1 MQEVVAD
8 DRQQSLFYV
17 AGFGVHKNANGLE
30 EFYMSLLQSIFMG
43 ILQGLTEF
51 LPVSSSGHLA
61 LFKNIFNINTETGL
75 LFDTM
80 LHLGTLAAVCII
92 YWKDIWNLIVA
103 GVQLLGGIV
112 SNFRTF
118 LANRKGGNA
127 PYKRLIDN
135 AYKKFVVLILVTTI
149 PTGIMG
155 VAFSSLI
162 EKASRTLLVPGICLV
177 ITAILLLI
185 ADTRPAGRKK
195 VKKTSYANAAVI
207 GVAQGFATFPG
218 LSRSGTTITTC
229 LMLGFDRTFAVK
241 YSFIASIPAILG
253 ANILELRHL
262 DAAALAGANIGYY
275 FIGMVIAGIVGF
287 ICIKIMIYVVRSN
300 KFQYFAYYC
309 AIIGIVAI
317 IAYFVKG

>member
-1 MQEVVAD
+1 
-8 DRQQSLFYV
+8 
-17 AGFGVHKNANGLE
+17 
-30 EFYMSLLQSIFMG
+30 MSLLQSILMG
-43 ILQGLTEF
+43 VLQGLTEF

-80 LHLGTLAAVCII
+80 LHLGTLVAVCIV
-92 YWKDIWNLIVA
+92 YWKDVMNLIVA
-103 GVQLLGGIV
+103 GVQLLIDV
-112 SNFRTF
+112 IANLRVFISNRSKHTDM
-118 LANRKGGNA
+118 
-127 PYKRLIDN
+127 PYRRLVN
-135 AYKKFVVLILVTTI
+135 SAYRKFVVLILVTTV

-155 VAFSSLI
+155 IAFSSMI
-162 EKASRTLLVPGICLV
+162 EKASQTLLVPGICLV

-195 VKKTSYANAAVI
+195 VKKTTYANAAII

-241 YSFIASIPAILG
+241 YSFLASIPAILG

-262 DAAALAGANIGYY
+262 DAAAMAGANFGYY
-275 FIGMVIAGIVGF
+275 FIGMIIAGIVGF
-287 ICIKIMIYVVRSN
+287 VCIKVMIYVVRSN

-309 AIIGIVAI
+309 AVVGIIAI
-317 IAYFVKG
+317 IAYFVRG

>member
-1 MQEVVAD
+1 
-8 DRQQSLFYV
+8 
-17 AGFGVHKNANGLE
+17 
-30 EFYMSLLQSIFMG
+30 MSLLQSILMG

-61 LFKNIFNINTETGL
+61 LFKNIFNVNTDTGL

-80 LHLGTLAAVCII
+80 LHLGTLIAVCII
-92 YWKDIWNLIVA
+92 YWRDIVKLVVA
-103 GVQLLGGIV
+103 GVQLLIDV
-112 SNFRTF
+112 IANLRAFISNRT
-118 LANRKGGNA
+118 KHTDM
-127 PYKRLIDN
+127 PYRRLVNN

-155 VAFSSLI
+155 IAFSSLI
-162 EKASRTLLVPGICLV
+162 EKASQTLLVPGICLV

-207 GVAQGFATFPG
+207 GITQGFATFPG

-229 LMLGFDRTFAVK
+229 LLLGFERTFAVK

-262 DAAALAGANIGYY
+262 DAAAMANVNFAYY
-275 FIGMVIAGIVGF
+275 FIGMLVAGVVGF
-287 ICIKIMIYVVRSN
+287 VCIKVMIYVVRSN

-309 AIIGIVAI
+309 AVVGIIAI

>member
-1 MQEVVAD
+1 MNSFD
-8 DRQQSLFYV
+8 L
-17 AGFGVHKNANGLE
+17 HKYANGLE
-30 EFYMSLLQSIFMG
+30 ELYMSLLQSILMG

-80 LHLGTLAAVCII
+80 LHLGTLVAVCIV
-92 YWKDIWNLIVA
+92 YWKDVMNLIVA
-103 GVQLLGGIV
+103 AVQLLVDIIG
-112 SNFRTF
+112 NLRTF
-118 LANRKGGNA
+118 ISNRRGNEDK
-127 PYKRLIDN
+127 PYKRLIDS
-135 AYKKFVVLILVTTI
+135 AYKKFVALILVTTI

-162 EKASRTLLVPGICLV
+162 EKASQTLLVPGICLV

-185 ADTRPAGRKK
+185 ADTRPSGKKK

-207 GVAQGFATFPG
+207 GVAQGFATLPG
-218 LSRSGTTITTC
+218 LSRSGTTITAC

-241 YSFIASIPAILG
+241 YSFLASIPAILG

-262 DAAALAGANIGYY
+262 DAAAMAGVNIGYY
-275 FIGMVIAGIVGF
+275 LIGMVVAGIVGF
-287 ICIKIMIYVVRSN
+287 VCIKIMIYVVRSN

-309 AIIGIVAI
+309 AIIGIIAI
-317 IAYFVKG
+317 IAYFIKG

>member
-1 MQEVVAD
+1 
-8 DRQQSLFYV
+8 
-17 AGFGVHKNANGLE
+17 
-30 EFYMSLLQSIFMG
+30 MSLLQSILMG

-80 LHLGTLAAVCII
+80 LHLGTLVAVCIV
-92 YWKDIWNLIVA
+92 YWKDVKNLFTA
-103 GVQLLGGIV
+103 AFQLLFDIIY
-112 SNFRTF
+112 NFRTWIGS
-118 LANRKGGNA
+118 RKNGGQVK
-127 PYKRLIDN
+127 YRRLIN
-135 AYKKFVVLILVTTI
+135 SAYKKFVVLILITTI

-162 EKASRTLLVPGICLV
+162 EKASQTLLVPGIFLV

-185 ADTRPAGRKK
+185 SDTRPSGHKK
-195 VKKTSYANAAVI
+195 VKKTTYGNAVAI

-218 LSRSGTTITTC
+218 LSRSGTTITAC
-229 LMLGFDRTFAVK
+229 LMLGFDRAYAVK
-241 YSFIASIPAILG
+241 YSFLASLPAIVG
-253 ANILELRHL
+253 ANILELRHF
-262 DAAALAGANIGYY
+262 DASTLANAHLAYY
-275 FIGMVIAGIVGF
+275 FIGMIIAGVVGY
-287 ICIKIMIYVVRSN
+287 ICIKLMIRIVRSN

-309 AIIGIVAI
+309 AAVGIIAI

>member
-1 MQEVVAD
+1 M
-8 DRQQSLFYV
+8 
-17 AGFGVHKNANGLE
+17 N
-30 EFYMSLLQSIFMG
+30 LLQSIFMG
-43 ILQGLTEF
+43 VLKGLTEF

-61 LFKNIFNINTETGL
+61 LFKNIFNINTDTGL

-80 LHLGTLAAVCII
+80 LHLGTLVAVCIV
-92 YWKDIWNLIVA
+92 YWKDVMNLIVA
-103 GVQLLGGIV
+103 AVQLFVDIIANL
-112 SNFRTF
+112 RTF
-118 LANRKGGNA
+118 IANRRNQENA
-127 PYKRLIDN
+127 PYRRLIN
-135 AYKKFVVLILVTTI
+135 SAYKKFVVLILVTTI

-162 EKASRTLLVPGICLV
+162 EKASQTLLVPGICLV

-185 ADTRPAGRKK
+185 ADTRPSGKKK

-229 LMLGFDRTFAVK
+229 LLLGFDRSFEVK
-241 YSFIASIPAILG
+241 YSFLASIPAILG

-262 DAAALAGANIGYY
+262 DAAALAGANIGCYL
-275 FIGMVIAGIVGF
+275 IGMVIAGIVGF

-309 AIIGIVAI
+309 AIIGIVSI

>member
-1 MQEVVAD
+1 M
-8 DRQQSLFYV
+8 
-17 AGFGVHKNANGLE
+17 N
-30 EFYMSLLQSIFMG
+30 LLQSIFMG

-61 LFKNIFNINTETGL
+61 LFKNIFNINTDTGL

-80 LHLGTLAAVCII
+80 LHLGTLVAVCIV
-92 YWKDIWNLIVA
+92 YWKDVLNLIQA
-103 GVQLLGGIV
+103 AFQMLIDIFANLKTFISIRRGGTG
-112 SNFRTF
+112 SYR
-118 LANRKGGNA
+118 
-127 PYKRLIDN
+127 RLIN
-135 AYKKFVVLILVTTI
+135 SAYKKFVVLILVTTI

-155 VAFSSLI
+155 IAFSSLI
-162 EKASRTLLVPGICLV
+162 EKASNTLLVPGICLV
-177 ITAILLLI
+177 MTAILLLI

-195 VKKTSYANAAVI
+195 VKKTTYANAVVI

-229 LMLGFDRTFAVK
+229 LMLGFDRAFAVK
-241 YSFIASIPAILG
+241 YSFLASIPAILG

-262 DAAALAGANIGYY
+262 DAAALANTNFLYY
-275 FIGMVIAGIVGF
+275 FIGMVIAGVVGF

-309 AIIGIVAI
+309 AVVGIIAIIG
-317 IAYFVKG
+317 YFVRG